1 MTVQAIGESER
12 TATPASAFFERC
24 AGICAILTGAGSVL
38 YSGAFLVLHSAALSA
53 LFLMLGGLLALPVLS
68 AVYQHVAQTHA
79 AFARWAFLLSVTGAL
94 GSLIH
99 GGYDLANALH
109 PPVSI
114 AAQAGLPDAIDPR
127 GLLVFGVGG
136 LGLFLIAWL
145 VGQSRRFPRSLSY
158 PGYVTAIMLIGLYL
172 GRLLILDPASPL
184 IALPALLSGFVLNPL
199 WYIWLG
205 IVLAR
210 R

>member
-1 MTVQAIGESER
+1 
-12 TATPASAFFERC
+12 
-24 AGICAILTGAGSVL
+24 
-38 YSGAFLVLHSAALSA
+38 
-53 LFLMLGGLLALPVLS
+53 MLGGLLALPVLS
-68 AVYQHVAQTHA
+68 AVYQHVARTYA

-127 GLLVFGVGG
+127 GLLVFGVAG